1 MTRLRDKNSSAIV
14 AVKNL
19 AAARDFYEQTLGLEV
34 ADASMETQGAVGY
47 RTGGTFLT
55 VYQSEFAGTNKANAV
70 TWAAGED
77 FDAIITDLSNK
88 GVVFEHYDLP
98 GLAFENG
105 VHAAGDT
112 KLAWFRDPDGNILH
126 IMNF

>member
-34 ADASMETQGAVGY
+34 ADASMEVQGAVGY
-47 RTGGTFLT
+47 RTGATGLT

-70 TWAAGED
+70 TWAVGGD
-77 FDAIITDLSNK
+77 FDAIIADLRNK
-88 GVVFEHYDLP
+88 GVAFEHYDLP
-98 GLAFENG
+98 GLEFENG
-105 VHAAGDT
+105 VHSAGDT